1 MKRNIITKAMAGSL
15 CLSVLS
21 GSAIIPGMTV
31 SAVSGTSIISEV
43 CASNTSKAAPDGNY
57 YDWIELYNPGSSAL
71 DLSGCGLSDDAD
83 KPYDYT
89 FKDGTTI
96 QPGAKLVVYC
106 DSKGTG
112 DIAPFGLSTS
122 GETITLT
129 GKDGSVL
136 DSLTF
141 GNLGENES
149 YAEYPE
155 KSGTFFVTTPTPG
168 STNAAP
174 QGQNAVKAPEFSV
187 ESGFYENAVQLTISS
202 PQNYTIYYTTDGSD
216 PVPGSGTTKQFSGA
230 LQLTDR
236 SSEPNVL
243 SAHTDISYPD
253 TTAPGL
259 VDKANVI
266 RAVAVDASGTKS
278 SVITKTYFVGKTA
291 QPAYLRNMKVVSLVT
306 DEKNLFDPT
315 IGIYVRG
322 DVFDAQGYNT
332 GGGTFPGGDWNI
344 PGQQDPNQQQP
355 GQQDPNQQ
363 QDPSQQNPGQQNPGN
378 WNMGDWNTGDWNIP
392 GQQAAI
398 NADEPAAGEGQQNPG
413 GWNIGG
419 QGGWEM
425 PGGAGGWDIPGGGD
439 FPGMS
444 GFGMLTDK
452 DGKMVQSWEIEANYT
467 QKGKAWEREVSMEVF
482 DSGEPVLAQNV
493 GIRIKGAASR
503 SHAQKS
509 FNVYA
514 RSEYGLDSLDFDFFS
529 GTCRKQTNGKKIKK
543 FDSITLRNG
552 GNDNNNT
559 WFRDS
564 INQRLI
570 ADRDCAYQATDECM
584 VFIDGEFWGIYQ
596 ITEKLGDDY
605 LHDHFGIDK
614 ASAVMIKNDELEEG
628 TDADLQ
634 AWEDIKNFCAS
645 NDMSNASN
653 YKRFTDSF
661 DVQSY
666 IDYFAA
672 QIYWNNWDWPQ
683 NNTALWK
690 TSTVDS
696 SNPYADGKWRMII
709 FDTEYGQGLYGQD
722 NTSATYDTF
731 RRIAS
736 NTDNTSKM
744 FTALLKNPDFAQ
756 QFGITFMDLA
766 NYNFTSDKTKPI
778 IDFFNSTYSTQI
790 SDTKARFSSSGNGGG
805 WSIGGMGGA
814 SGFQAISQFYDN
826 RATNVPRIVSSNL
839 GIENTTGLVTVYNT
853 AAQGTVKFNTLNLD
867 LDQWSG
873 NYFTAYPVTATAE
886 PKEGVT
892 FTGWEVTDS
901 TGTVKTYNDATIT
914 VPVTG
919 GVTIKA
925 NYSGTAAG
933 STEKPTTTPTTTPT
947 SAPATT
953 PTTPATSGSQN
964 PGVSYGDANVD
975 GKVNVSDA
983 VAVLQFVANQ
993 TKYPLTATGL
1003 TNADIDGA
1011 TGITGSD
1018 AIVIQKV
1025 DAGVIKQSDLP
1036 LKK

>member
-1 MKRNIITKAMAGSL
+1 MKRNIITKAMTGSL

-31 SAVSGTSIISEV
+31 TAASGASIISEV
-43 CASNTSKAAPDGNY
+43 CASNTSNPASDGNF
-57 YDWIELYNPGSSAL
+57 YDWIELYNPGSAAL
-71 DLSGCGLSDDAD
+71 DLSGCGLSDSTE
-83 KPYDYT
+83 KPYAYT
-89 FKDGTTI
+89 FKDGTVL
-96 QPGAKLVVYC
+96 QSGAKLVVYC

-129 GKDGSVL
+129 GKDGAVL
-136 DSLTF
+136 DQLTF
-141 GNLGENES
+141 ESLGENES

-155 KSGTFFVTTPTPG
+155 KSGTFFVTSPTPG

-174 QGQNAVKAPEFSV
+174 QGQNAIKAPEFSI
-187 ESGFYENAVQLTISS
+187 ESGFYENAIQLTISS

-216 PVPGSGTTKQFSGA
+216 PVPNSGTTKQFTGA

-236 SSEPNVL
+236 SGEPNVL

-253 TTAPGL
+253 ATAPGL

-266 RAVAVDASGTKS
+266 RAIAVDASGTKS
-278 SVITKTYFVGKTA
+278 TTITKTYFVGKTGST
-291 QPAYLRNMKVVSLVT
+291 AYLKNMKVVSLVT

-322 DVFDAQGYNT
+322 DVFDAQGYTT
-332 GGGTFPGGDWNI
+332 GGGQFPGMGDWNQGGQQN
-344 PGQQDPNQQQP
+344 PGGQQDPNQQNP
-355 GQQDPNQQ
+355 GQQFPGMGDWNQGGQQDSNQQQDPNQQ
-363 QDPSQQNPGQQNPGN
+363 NGG
-378 WNMGDWNTGDWNIP
+378 WNMGDWNVA
-392 GQQAAI
+392 GQQVNI
-398 NADEPAAGEGQQNPG
+398 GADDDPAGQQNPG
-413 GWNIGG
+413 GW
-419 QGGWEM
+419 Q
-425 PGGAGGWDIPGGGD
+425 IPGGGGD
-439 FPGMS
+439 WQMPGGGFPGG
-444 GFGMLTDK
+444 GFGMLVDK
-452 DGKMVQSWEIEANYT
+452 DGKMVQNWEVQGNYT
-467 QKGKAWEREVSMEVF
+467 QKGKAWEREASMEVF
-482 DSGEPVLAQNV
+482 DAGQPVLAQNV

-503 SHAQKS
+503 NHAQKS

-514 RSEYGLDSLDFDFFS
+514 RSAYGLDSFDYDFFS
-529 GTCRKQTNGKKIKK
+529 GTCRKQTNGKKIKS
-543 FDSITLRNG
+543 FDAITLRNG
-552 GNDNNNT
+552 GNDNGGT

-570 ADRDCAYQATDECM
+570 ADRNCAYQANDECM

-596 ITEKLGDDY
+596 IMEKFSDDY

-614 ASAVMIKNDELEEG
+614 ASAVMIKNGELEEG

-634 AWEDIKNFCAS
+634 DWEQLTSFCAS
-645 NDMSNASN
+645 NDMTNASN
-653 YKRFTDSF
+653 YKRFTDSV

-683 NNTALWK
+683 NNTAAWK
-690 TSTVDS
+690 TSTVDAE
-696 SNPYADGKWRMII
+696 NPFADGKWRMII
-709 FDTEYGQGLYGQD
+709 FDTEFGQGLQGQD

-736 NTDNTSKM
+736 NTDDESKM
-744 FTALLKNPDFAQ
+744 FISLLKNDEFKQ

-766 NYNFTSDKTKPI
+766 NYNFASDKVQPT
-778 IDFFNSTYSTQI
+778 IDFFSNTYETQI
-790 SDTKARFSSSGNGGG
+790 ADTKTRFSSGGG
-805 WSIGGMGGA
+805 MSFGFGMGGA
-814 SGFQAISQFYDN
+814 TGFAAISQFYTN

-839 GIENTTGLVTVYNT
+839 GIENTTSLVTVYNT

-892 FTGWEVTDS
+892 FTGWEVTDASGS
-901 TGTVKTYNDATIT
+901 TKTYSDTTIT

-919 GVTIKA
+919 SVTIKA
-925 NYSGTAAG
+925 NYSGTSVEPTKPPKQDPTQAPTAA
-933 STEKPTTTPTTTPT
+933 PTAAPTNAPT
-947 SAPATT
+947 APGTA
-953 PTTPATSGSQN
+953 A
-964 PGVSYGDANVD
+964 PGNTVYGDANLD

-983 VAVLQFVANQ
+983 VTVLQFVANK
-993 TKYPLTATGL
+993 TKYPMQEQGII
-1003 TNADIDGA
+1003 NADIDGQA
-1011 TGITGSD
+1011 GITGSD

-1025 DAGVIKQSDLP
+1025 DAGVIKSSELP
-1036 LKK
+1036 LK